1 MHVIVNGDR
10 HDRQQVK
17 KVDISIIMDFWGL
30 EGSRLDALLREL
42 KESNHLV
49 IIPEKGSKRGTE
61 FVFRPMQVND
71 PEVKVLTVHDG

>member
-30 EGSRLDALLREL
+30 EGFRLDALLREL
-42 KESNHLV
+42 KESNNLI
-49 IIPEKGSKRGTE
+49 IIPMKGSKRGTE
-61 FVFRPMQVND
+61 RNFWCLEVND
-71 PEVKVLTVHDG
+71 PKAKENT